1 MNTKLMVFLAHDPGS
16 YDVTNP
22 VYTKLFDRNHTAKY
36 YCVGPAASLNPQ
48 YAASEHDFLA
58 ELHAYLRAGTISVL
72 VTGRSWGTDLEPRAI
87 RLCQDFHIPTV
98 AILDYWSN
106 YTMRTADPS
115 CTSICPDHYVVMDE
129 LAKNEAVLAG
139 VPQSVIR
146 VLGHPG
152 LDRYVG
158 YRSLQSK
165 PISDVPKLLFLS
177 QPLSQLYGDSWGYT
191 EQSVLQDLLRACEQV
206 PIQLDVKFHPK
217 DNSSFKEQYGSISV
231 TGDLIELM
239 PQYDLVIG
247 MNSMALLHAVIM
259 GVRAVSYQP
268 QLQIPDVCI
277 TTKLGLTPLIST
289 YSQLIAYLQTLPL
302 LLDNKETDIQIHN
315 KAYLWFDGQS
325 AERVALFIEDVNRN
339 GQS

>member
-1 MNTKLMVFLAHDPGS
+1 MNMKLMVFLAHDPGS

-22 VYTKLFDRNHTAKY
+22 VYNKLMDKNHDAKY
-36 YCVGPAASLNPQ
+36 FCVGPAASLNPEH
-48 YAASEHDFLA
+48 AVSEPDFLT
-58 ELHAYLRAGTISVL
+58 ELHAYLRTGTISVL

-87 RLCQDFHIPTV
+87 RLCQAFHIPTV

-106 YTMRTADPS
+106 YTMRLAPPS
-115 CTSICPDHYVVMDE
+115 NAVICPDHYVVMDE
-129 LAKNEAVLAG
+129 LAKKEAMLEG
-139 VPQSVIR
+139 VSESIIR

-158 YRSLQSK
+158 YRSKQSK
-165 PISDVPKLLFLS
+165 PISKALKVLYLS

-191 EQSVLQDLLRACEQV
+191 EQSVWQDLLRANEQI
-206 PIQLDVKFHPK
+206 PMQLHVKFHPK
-217 DNSSFKEQYGSISV
+217 DNPSFKEQFGAMSV

-268 QLQIPDVCI
+268 QLKKPDVCI
-277 TTKLGLTPLIST
+277 TTKLGLTPLLDH
-289 YSQLIAYLQTLPL
+289 YSQLIAYLQQLQLSMENSEPL
-302 LLDNKETDIQIHN
+302 AAIHN
-315 KAYLWFDGQS
+315 EAYLWFDGQS
-325 AERVALFIEDVNRN
+325 AERVALFVEDVIRN
-339 GQS
+339 GKN